1 MDRKYMIMFGS
12 VIGIIIFML
21 LSMFILS
28 SCSSKMSYEKL
39 EEKIVSATAD
49 YIRTNG
55 KPAVGT
61 TSFVS
66 SEDLINN
73 GYLKSLDNYKND
85 NCTALVKV
93 MNNNGVIN
101 YLPSLTCNNYKS
113 VKLREKIL
121 EDNLTVEKS
130 GLFAIDG
137 EYIYKGKYV
146 NNYVKIGGKLWRILR
161 IDSNGDIKLVS
172 VESDGVS
179 VQWDNKYNEI
189 TKSKTGENEYETS
202 YIREVLLSRYSKY
215 RDIHKKHI
223 VPKSICIGSRSYKD
237 IDKTNLLDCSKKL
250 DDQYVGL
257 INPSDY
263 ALASTDKDCI
273 TLKSGSCL
281 NYNYLVNTLKT
292 TWTLNAIS
300 DNTYQAVA
308 YYNGN
313 LKAEDISDTNDFNI
327 VIYISG
333 DEIYGDGNGTKDK
346 PYTYKDVK

>member
-21 LSMFILS
+21 LSMVILS

-39 EEKIVSATAD
+39 EDKIVKATAD

-73 GYLKSLDNYKND
+73 GYLKSLDKYKND

-101 YLPSLTCNNYKS
+101 YLPSLTCDNYKT

-121 EDNLTVEKS
+121 EDNLNVEKN

-137 EYIYKGKYV
+137 EYIFKGKTV
-146 NNYVKIGGKLWRILR
+146 NNYVKLGGKLWRILR

-172 VESDGVS
+172 VETDENPIS
-179 VQWDNKYNEI
+179 WDNKYNEV
-189 TKSKTGENEYETS
+189 TRSKTGENEYETS
-202 YIREVLLSRYSKY
+202 YVRDQIIANYKKY
-215 RDIHKKHI
+215 KESNRKHI
-223 VPKSICIGSRSYKD
+223 IPKSLCIGTRAKNE
-237 IDKTNLLDCSKKL
+237 IDKSNLLDCSKKL

-263 ALASTDKDCI
+263 ALASTDKDCT

-281 NYNYLVNTLKT
+281 NFNYLTNTLKT
-292 TWTLNAIS
+292 TWTMNAIS
-300 DNTYQAVA
+300 ENTYQAIA

-313 LKAEDISDTNDFNI
+313 LKAEDVSEWLNYNI

-333 DEIYGDGNGTKDK
+333 DEVYGDGNGTKDK
-346 PYTYKDVK
+346 PYTFKDVK